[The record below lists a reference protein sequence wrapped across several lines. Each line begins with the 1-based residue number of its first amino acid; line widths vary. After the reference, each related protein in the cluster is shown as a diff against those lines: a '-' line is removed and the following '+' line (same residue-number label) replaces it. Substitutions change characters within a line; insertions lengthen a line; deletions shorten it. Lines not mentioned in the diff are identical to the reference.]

1 MAVIDYIIL
10 AVVVISALVSF
21 ARGFLR
27 EVLSLAAWTI
37 AIVVAFQ
44 FASDAAPYFG
54 RWLSD
59 PNLQYWAAVVALFL
73 AALLCCGI
81 VNWLIGQFF
90 SEFGTSGTDRSLG
103 IMLGAARGA
112 VVVALL
118 LLGARVISLPVDE
131 WGNEAKLYPHFS
143 QFSDW
148 LWAVGS
154 DMADGFGQDPG
165 QQDTTNSTVNSAPA
179 NAPMNSNPAPA
190 DSFTEQPNSQIQKS
204 PQSSPQS
211 SFEST
216 GNAG

>member
-1 MAVIDYIIL
+1 MAVIDYVIL
-10 AVVVISALVSF
+10 AVILISALVSF

-44 FASDAAPYFG
+44 FASDAAPFFG
-54 RWLSD
+54 RWLAD
-59 PNLQYWAAVVALFL
+59 PSLQYWAAVVVLFL
-73 AALLCCGI
+73 AALFSCGI

-118 LLGARVISLPVDE
+118 LLGARVISLPVDA
-131 WGNEAKLYPHFS
+131 WGSEAKLYAHFS

-154 DMADGFGQDPG
+154 DMADGLSQDIGP
-165 QQDTTNSTVNSAPA
+165 QDTTTPNTSGAEAVGEQPA
-179 NAPMNSNPAPA
+179 SQDPAP
-190 DSFTEQPNSQIQKS
+190 S
-204 PQSSPQS
+204 QSSL
-211 SFEST
+211 
-216 GNAG
+216 NAG

>member
-44 FASDAAPYFG
+44 FATDAAPYFG

-118 LLGARVISLPVDE
+118 LLGARVISLPVDT
-131 WGNEAKLYPHFS
+131 WGSEAKLYPHFS

-154 DMADGFGQDPG
+154 DMADGLGDGIGPQDNPNPSAAG
-165 QQDTTNSTVNSAPA
+165 ASTNADPA
-179 NAPMNSNPAPA
+179 AAE
-190 DSFTEQPNSQIQKS
+190 SFVEQPNSQIQEA

-211 SFEST
+211 SASAT

>member
-10 AVVVISALVSF
+10 AVVLISALVSF

-37 AIVVAFQ
+37 AIVVAFR
-44 FASDAAPYFG
+44 FASDAAPFFG

-73 AALLCCGI
+73 VALLCCGI

-118 LLGARVISLPVDE
+118 LLGARVIALPVDE
-131 WGNEAKLYPHFS
+131 WGSQAKLYPHFN

-148 LWAVGS
+148 LWTVGS
-154 DMADGFGQDPG
+154 DMADGFSQDIGP
-165 QQDTTNSTVNSAPA
+165 QDGGNSAAGNTSANTGPA
-179 NAPMNSNPAPA
+179 AAE
-190 DSFTEQPNSQIQKS
+190 SFTEQPSGQNSETL
-204 PQSSPQS
+204 QSSPQS
-211 SFEST
+211 SQQST

>member
-1 MAVIDYIIL
+1 MAVIDYVIL

-44 FASDAAPYFG
+44 FATDAAPYFG
-54 RWLSD
+54 RWLAD
-59 PNLQYWAAVVALFL
+59 PSLQYWAAVVALFL
-73 AALLCCGI
+73 AALLSCGI

-118 LLGARVISLPVDE
+118 LLGARVISLPVDA
-131 WGNEAKLYPHFS
+131 WGSEAKLYPHFN

-154 DMADGFGQDPG
+154 DMADSFSQEIGPQTPAQDADSAAPMSTPESAT
-165 QQDTTNSTVNSAPA
+165 QIQDQPQSNQPPA
-179 NAPMNSNPAPA
+179 NA
-190 DSFTEQPNSQIQKS
+190 
-204 PQSSPQS
+204 
-211 SFEST
+211 
-216 GNAG
+216 G